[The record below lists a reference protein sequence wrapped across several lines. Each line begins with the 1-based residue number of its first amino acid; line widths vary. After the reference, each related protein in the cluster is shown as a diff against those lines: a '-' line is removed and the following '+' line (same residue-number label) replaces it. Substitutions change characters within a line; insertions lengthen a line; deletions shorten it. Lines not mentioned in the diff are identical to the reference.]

1 MIAAASRGS
10 QISEIGRHPAK
21 THNARLLIEI
31 SHRLRQSHIIFIRQK
46 LNDSGIEVSRSRPHG
61 NAAERSETHG
71 RIHALAALNRR
82 NRRAVAEV
90 HSDNLKIRVVF
101 SAEIL
106 SRFCGNES
114 VTRPVETVSSYL
126 IVGIRFVRNTVNIS
140 LFGHSVVESR
150 IENAYHG
157 NVRHYSLTSLYAD
170 NVRGLMKRSEFGK
183 TFDSLHNFV
192 G

>member
-10 QISEIGRHPAK
+10 QISEIGRHSAK
-21 THNARLLIEI
+21 PHNARLLIEI

-46 LNDSGIEVSRSRPHG
+46 LDDSGIEVARSRSHR

-71 RIHALAALNRR
+71 RIHTLTALNRR
-82 NRRAVAEV
+82 NRRAVTEV
-90 HSDNLKIRVVF
+90 HSNNLKIRVVF

-114 VTRPVETVSSYL
+114 VARSVETVSSYL
-126 IVGIRFVRNTVNIS
+126 IIGVRFVRDTVDVS

-150 IENAYHG
+150 IENPYHWD
-157 NVRHYSLTSLYAD
+157 VRHYSLTSPYPD

-183 TFDSLHNFV
+183 TFDSLHNIFS
-192 G
+192 